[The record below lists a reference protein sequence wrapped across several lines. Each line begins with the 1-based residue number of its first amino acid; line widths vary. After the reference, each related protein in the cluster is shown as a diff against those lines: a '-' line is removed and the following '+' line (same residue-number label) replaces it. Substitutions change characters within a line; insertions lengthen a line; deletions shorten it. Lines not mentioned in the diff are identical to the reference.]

1 MKQRTNKAVLERD
14 AAPREEA
21 VLECGGLSKSFGGI
35 HAVRDM
41 SLEVRPGLIT
51 GLIGPNGAGKST
63 LFNLISGVMRPD
75 KGEVRLFGEDISGLR
90 PHKIARKGMIR
101 TFQLSRE
108 MARLTVLEN
117 LMLAPQRQEGEH
129 LASLWFKA
137 GQVRKEECK
146 IEARALIVLDQI
158 DLTHV
163 RGEYAGNLSGGQ
175 KKLLELGRA
184 LMIDPEIILLDEP
197 GAGVNPALMGRLSD
211 MIARLH
217 AEHGKTILIVE
228 HDMDLIAKLCHRVV
242 VMAEGSHLI
251 EGSFD
256 EIAADKRVIEAY
268 LGGVS

>member
-1 MKQRTNKAVLERD
+1 MGQQLDKGGRENEAGAGRD
-14 AAPREEA
+14 V
-21 VLECGGLSKSFGGI
+21 VLECTGLSKSFGGI
-35 HAVRDM
+35 HAVCDM
-41 SLEVRPGLIT
+41 ALEVRPGLIT

-63 LFNLISGVMRPD
+63 LFNLISGVLRPD
-75 KGEVRLFGEDISGLR
+75 TGEVRLFGERISGLR

-117 LMLAPQRQEGEH
+117 LMLAPQRQLGEH

-137 GQVRKEECK
+137 GQVRDEERQ
-146 IEARALIVLDQI
+146 IEARAWTVLDQI
-158 DLTHV
+158 DLV
-163 RGEYAGNLSGGQ
+163 QVCDEYAGNLSGGQ

-184 LMIDPEIILLDEP
+184 LMIDPAIILLDEP
-197 GAGVNPALMGRLSD
+197 GAGVNPALMGRLAD

-242 VMAEGSHLI
+242 VMAEGSLLV
-251 EGSFD
+251 EGTFD
-256 EIAADKRVIEAY
+256 EVAADQRVIEAY

>member
-1 MKQRTNKAVLERD
+1 MKPQSSRAVMECDGQPRD
-14 AAPREEA
+14 EA
-21 VLECGGLSKSFGGI
+21 VLECSGLSKSFGGI
-35 HAVRDM
+35 HAVRNM
-41 SLEVRPGLIT
+41 ALRVRPGLIT

-63 LFNLISGVMRPD
+63 LFNLISGVLRPD
-75 KGEVRLFGEDISGLR
+75 MGEVRLFGEEISGLR
-90 PHKIARKGMIR
+90 PYKIARKGMIR

-117 LMLAPQRQEGEH
+117 LMLAPQGQLGEH

-137 GQVRKEECK
+137 GRVRDEERR
-146 IEARALIVLDQI
+146 IEAQAWAVLDQI
-158 DLTHV
+158 DLAQV
-163 RGEYAGNLSGGQ
+163 RDEYAGNLSGGQ

-197 GAGVNPALMGRLSD
+197 GAGVNPALMGLLSD
-211 MIARLH
+211 MILRLQ

-242 VMAEGSHLI
+242 VMAEGRHLV

-256 EIAADKRVIEAY
+256 EVAADRRVIEAY